1 MPYSFLDP
9 ALIGIVVIALY
20 LCLDGLDRHA
30 KRQATREREQR
41 ELAMIARRYESR
53 GGEMPAPE
61 R

>member
-1 MPYSFLDP
+1 MPVSFLDP
-9 ALIGIVVIALY
+9 ALIGFIVIALY
-20 LCLDGLDRHA
+20 VCLDGLYRQA
-30 KRQATREREQR
+30 KRQDAREREQR